1 MYMMIVTDDLQ
12 MFRTV
17 KEKRLRRSLSVALFH
32 PTSKARRLH
41 FINAHQSQNQSQS
54 SSENAIVSEL
64 TVDSE
69 VIGVATCIAPG
80 AANPFRAVLIELMK
94 CGKDRFALMSS
105 LVIESFIR
113 QDLTACAPFLQLWNS
128 LPSDSD
134 GIEATKSVVELFQML
149 NIWVVDGNSSGGL
162 ERGDDFDAKALL
174 AELSTT
180 AVESS
185 AASKSVPADVSAL
198 KDTGKSGADSCNST
212 GNDLMGAL
220 DAEVEGVA
228 VAEETVDTAHVVNG
242 DGSGVRPEAA
252 EAEAEVA
259 KKDYKAEMEE
269 YTYGAAECE
278 LVATRGRGGSI
289 DLETG
294 PQTADALAVSAM
306 KSIVECD
313 GGSSSDAGV
322 DAGSGSGGESGPGQ
336 LLSGLF
342 GVLNDAPLYSLAV
355 LQVITGITLSSQLSQ
370 ETH

>member
-41 FINAHQSQNQSQS
+41 FINARQNQSQS
-54 SSENAIVSEL
+54 SSENAIVSAL
-64 TVDSE
+64 TVDSG

-174 AELSTT
+174 AELCTT

-185 AASKSVPADVSAL
+185 AASNSVPADVSAL

-228 VAEETVDTAHVVNG
+228 VAEETVDTAYEVDG
-242 DGSGVRPEAA
+242 DGSGVPPEAA
-252 EAEAEVA
+252 EGEGEAEVA

-322 DAGSGSGGESGPGQ
+322 NAGSGSDGESGPGQ
-336 LLSGLF
+336 LLSSLF
-342 GVLNDAPLYSLAV
+342 AVLNDAPLYSLAV
-355 LQVITGITLSSQLSQ
+355 LQVITGITSSSQIPH